1 MKLYPR
7 GQYLKDKPINKW
19 EWDCV
24 FCFLE
29 REPEYVIWRGK
40 YFYVKHNK
48 YPYLWQKDHLLVIPY
63 RHVCLTKDLLPEEYL
78 EMLDVEKFLSEY
90 YGEKKYFSFI
100 RENGNFKSMN
110 HLHYHYLPGEVCDQ
124 YIEAMLES
132 QGFIRPEL

>member
-1 MKLYPR
+1 
-7 GQYLKDKPINKW
+7 
-19 EWDCV
+19 
-24 FCFLE
+24 
-29 REPEYVIWRGK
+29 
-40 YFYVKHNK
+40 
-48 YPYLWQKDHLLVIPY
+48 
-63 RHVCLTKDLLPEEYL
+63 
-78 EMLDVEKFLSEY
+78 MLDVEKFLSEY